1 MAAKIGKMTFV
12 SIVHK
17 GTYEP
22 LAQLSLKWGKS
33 GVGFTMI
40 MIFFKISPCKCSL
53 SLIFFHSK
61 FMQKS
66 SGNFLIFSIAK
77 LPNSFGLSEV

>member
-1 MAAKIGKMTFV
+1 MAAKIEKMTFV

-40 MIFFKISPCKCSL
+40 KNDVFFFSR
-53 SLIFFHSK
+53 
-61 FMQKS
+61 
-66 SGNFLIFSIAK
+66 FLHVNALF
-77 LPNSFGLSEV
+77 L

>member
-1 MAAKIGKMTFV
+1 MAAKIEKMTFV

-22 LAQLSLKWGKS
+22 LAQLSLKGGQS

-40 MIFFKISPCKCSL
+40 KNDGFF
-53 SLIFFHSK
+53 F
-61 FMQKS
+61 QD
-66 SGNFLIFSIAK
+66 FSM
-77 LPNSFGLSEV
+77 

>member
-1 MAAKIGKMTFV
+1 MAAKIEKMTFV

-33 GVGFTMI
+33 GWFYDDKNDVL
-40 MIFFKISPCKCSL
+40 FF
-53 SLIFFHSK
+53 F
-61 FMQKS
+61 QD
-66 SGNFLIFSIAK
+66 FSM
-77 LPNSFGLSEV
+77 

>member
-1 MAAKIGKMTFV
+1 MAAKIENMTFE

-33 GVGFTMI
+33 GVGFTVI
-40 MIFFKISPCKCSL
+40 KNDVVFF
-53 SLIFFHSK
+53 
-61 FMQKS
+61 QD
-66 SGNFLIFSIAK
+66 FSM
-77 LPNSFGLSEV
+77 